1 MNITWVKNTVFGLRL
16 SPGLIFSIT
25 LQSSGK
31 CSLST
36 WFFHSVILA
45 LGKQRQK
52 DPQWDTSLA
61 DSTKNSFLA
70 ICKQTGRSILPSY
83 MKGLQPE
90 AMDADGFSCN
100 FIQLIFLVLK
110 EILHLSIQF
119 YFLLSAASN
128 QLVKEKSESV
138 EHREADG
145 IIPAVVL

>member
-1 MNITWVKNTVFGLRL
+1 
-16 SPGLIFSIT
+16 
-25 LQSSGK
+25 
-31 CSLST
+31 
-36 WFFHSVILA
+36 
-45 LGKQRQK
+45 
-52 DPQWDTSLA
+52 
-61 DSTKNSFLA
+61 
-70 ICKQTGRSILPSY
+70 

-90 AMDADGFSCN
+90 AMDADGVSCN

-138 EHREADG
+138 EHREADR